1 MSKRQKRIYTADIPG
16 QVEQLLKQEVSIIMK
31 DKSVLH
37 VQLLSFK
44 NNIFEAKD
52 LILRKHLIN
61 VDSVDEI
68 ILELNA

>member
-16 QVEQLLKQEVSIIMK
+16 QIEQLLKQEVSIIMK

-37 VQLLSFK
+37 VRLLSFK

>member
-1 MSKRQKRIYTADIPG
+1 
-16 QVEQLLKQEVSIIMK
+16 MK

-52 LILRKHLIN
+52 LILRKHHIN